1 VVISNLDLLY
11 CIFFFLLSVYLS
23 RWIERRDKEV
33 NDMTLTPSDYT
44 LQVYNLPNDTT
55 VDELKDLFNNN
66 YKLPDGSGSCALAR
80 IAYDESKFLSAF
92 IKQSELKEAFEN
104 AEAAVC
110 RSDSSKSRSSLAKTR
125 LLMSKNAVCDDYLSQ
140 FFVFSLSLQEIMT
153 SEAAKRGG
161 KSGAR
166 IVCAFV
172 TLQLQGH
179 IEQALVD
186 YRDRW
191 FYWCRLDS
199 KFKIRGSAPHVKRA
213 PEPDDILWENLGLST
228 RSYYIRQTI
237 SSFLALLLIVVC
249 FVVMAAAK
257 LYSDS
262 QTADQNRCLTM
273 NCGLPLASYDINAVA
288 SAFKNL
294 TAYNMSSACDSC
306 ICSDLQL
313 KNPDVW
319 VKTINYPTFNL
330 KHSDGSSDGLC
341 TQPALKSL
349 IFYALSIATIAVSA
363 IANVGGS
370 SLLVVLAKYLERHA
384 SRTQYLASV
393 VSKTAVFLT
402 LNIAIIPLI
411 VYARID
417 DIRKP
422 LERALPF
429 QFPIFSGPF
438 PDFNEKWYGVVG
450 VSFLVTLSTNAVSKS
465 AQIINLLFSSCKRSC
480 CAKNQ
485 DTQRQLNRLFEGPP
499 FIIES
504 SVGYLVSLF
513 FMTFIFSAG
522 AVLICN
528 NFFHR
533 SPHQ

>member
-1 VVISNLDLLY
+1 
-11 CIFFFLLSVYLS
+11 
-23 RWIERRDKEV
+23 
-33 NDMTLTPSDYT
+33 M
-44 LQVYNLPNDTT
+44 
-55 VDELKDLFNNN
+55 
-66 YKLPDGSGSCALAR
+66 A
-80 IAYDESKFLSAF
+80 
-92 IKQSELKEAFEN
+92 
-104 AEAAVC
+104 
-110 RSDSSKSRSSLAKTR
+110 
-125 LLMSKNAVCDDYLSQ
+125 
-140 FFVFSLSLQEIMT
+140 
-153 SEAAKRGG
+153 SEAAKRGS

-172 TLQLQGH
+172 TLQLQSH

-191 FYWCRLDS
+191 FYWCRLDA
-199 KFKIRGSAPHVKRA
+199 KFKIRGSAPRVRRA

-228 RSYYIRQTI
+228 RSYYIRQSI
-237 SSFLALLLIVVC
+237 STFLAFMLILIC

-262 QTADQNRCLTM
+262 QTADQNRCRNM
-273 NCGLPLASYDINAVA
+273 NCGLPLDSYDISAV
-288 SAFKNL
+288 SFAFKNL
-294 TAYNMSSACDSC
+294 TSLYMSAGCDSC
-306 ICSDLQL
+306 ICADLQL

-319 VKTINYPTFNL
+319 IKTINYPAFNL
-330 KHSDGSSDGLC
+330 QHSDGSPNGLC
-341 TQPALKSL
+341 TEPALKSL
-349 IFYALSIATIAVSA
+349 IFYALSIATVAVST

-370 SLLVVLAKYLERHA
+370 ALLVVLAKYLERHA

-393 VSKTAVFLT
+393 VSKTALFLI

-411 VYARID
+411 VYAKIE

-465 AQIINLLFSSCKRSC
+465 AQFINLLIASCKRSC
-480 CAKNQ
+480 CAKSQ
-485 DTQRQLNRLFEGPP
+485 DTQRQLNRLFEGPS
-499 FIIES
+499 FVAES

-522 AVLICN
+522 AILICILRCRCQEVQSN
-528 NFFHR
+528 HPF
-533 SPHQ
+533 